1 MKRWPIY
8 DEEQICDVVEVLRRS
23 EVNAWTGEYVQQF
36 ESAYAEYLGR
46 KHTVAVANGTVALD
60 LALRSL
66 GIGAGDEVIVTPRSF
81 VASAACVPFAGATP
95 VFADVDRASGNLT
108 AETIAPHLTP
118 ATKAVILVHLAGWP
132 CDIAPI
138 MDLATRHGFK
148 VIEDCAQAH
157 GARYAG
163 RPVGSIGDVATFS
176 FCQDKIIT
184 TGGEGGLLATNDA
197 AIWSRAWSLKDHGK
211 SFELT
216 RQANPS
222 MTFRWL
228 HTSIG
233 TNWRMMSIQAA
244 LGLRQ
249 LRHLDDWQA
258 VRARNAA
265 LWAAAL
271 DGNPLITVP
280 SLPAIHTHAWYR
292 FYAYVRPEMF
302 ASGWTRDDL
311 VQCIAKA
318 GVPCYSG
325 SCSEIYLED
334 AFKAAGLAPSQRL
347 PIARELGETSLCF
360 LVDPSWSVEELGRD
374 TAIVQRILSLAT
386 REAEAEE
393 EDLIIQER
401 PGRPRHLPVVP
412 EFDGVPAPATAY

>member
-8 DEEQICDVVEVLRRS
+8 DEEQICDVVEVLRSS
-23 EVNAWTGEYVQQF
+23 EVNAWTGDHVQQF
-36 ESAYAEYLGR
+36 EAAYAAYLGR

-66 GIGAGDEVIVTPRSF
+66 GIGPGDEVIVTPRSF

-95 VFADVDRASGNLT
+95 VFADVDRMSGNLT

-118 ATKAVILVHLAGWP
+118 ATKAVVLVHLAGWP
-132 CDIAPI
+132 CDMAPI
-138 MDLATRHGFK
+138 MDLAARHGFK

-157 GARYAG
+157 GAQYAG

-184 TGGEGGLLATNDA
+184 TGGEGGLLATDDDA
-197 AIWSRAWSLKDHGK
+197 VWSRAWSLKDHGK
-211 SFELT
+211 CFERT

-222 MTFRWL
+222 MAFRWL
-228 HTSIG
+228 HASIG
-233 TNWRMMSIQAA
+233 TNWRMMSIQAV

-249 LRHLDDWQA
+249 LRRLEEWQA
-258 VRARNAA
+258 IRARNAA
-265 LWAAAL
+265 AWAAGL

-280 SLPAIHTHAWYR
+280 VLPTSHTHAWYR
-292 FYAYVRPEMF
+292 FYAYLNLENL
-302 ASGWTRDDL
+302 ASGWTRNAL
-311 VQCIAKA
+311 VQCISKA

-334 AFKAAGLAPSQRL
+334 AFKNAGLGPENRL
-347 PIARELGETSLCF
+347 PVARELGETSLCF
-360 LVDPSWSVEELGRD
+360 LVDPSWSVEEIRRD
-374 TAIVQRILSLAT
+374 AATVQRILKMAT
-386 REAEAEE
+386 KEVVNDHRIFPE
-393 EDLIIQER
+393 LSK
-401 PGRPRHLPVVP
+401 LPHHVSAI
-412 EFDGVPAPATAY
+412 GARGGSSSPAAVY